1 VISNLRCEQSR
12 YRRVPVRWFACSEC
26 AHPEHPMTLLRPCAP
41 DGATVPRSRSRH
53 LADAL
58 VLGGIALLFW
68 LLVRLPRGQRTIRSG
83 LGISRVS
90 PNPTNLPKRKQ
101 DAATVSDMVPI
112 TSKCP
117 LECGLRDGE
126 RSHVF
131 TSRWGLC

>member
-1 VISNLRCEQSR
+1 
-12 YRRVPVRWFACSEC
+12 
-26 AHPEHPMTLLRPCAP
+26 MTLLRPCAP